1 MMSWADWI
9 GALLGFV
16 LTLLVFSYLVG
27 DNQFF
32 RLTLHV
38 FIGVSA
44 GFAATVVIHNVIVP
58 RMIEPIFAGER
69 SEQILAL
76 VPIILAGLLFTKISP
91 RFAFIG
97 NLPMAY
103 IVGVSAAAAIGGAVL
118 GTLIPQTIASMNLFD
133 VQVNQAFDADLGLR
147 LINGIIILI
156 GTIATL
162 AYFQFSNLSKSL
174 EKSQL
179 QTWIDGLGQ
188 IGQVFV
194 AITFGFLFA
203 GVFSA
208 ALTALIGRVLFS
220 VDLIRSIIDLLVS

>member
-1 MMSWADWI
+1 MGWADWI
-9 GALLGFV
+9 GALFGFV

-27 DNQFF
+27 DNPLF
-32 RLTLHV
+32 RITLHL

-44 GFAATVVIHNVIVP
+44 GFAATVVIYSVIFP
-58 RMIEPIFAGER
+58 RMFVPLVYGQG

-76 VPIILAGLLFTKISP
+76 VPIVLAGLLVTKISP
-91 RFAFIG
+91 RLAFIG

-118 GTLIPQTIASMNLFD
+118 GTLIPQTLASMNLLD
-133 VQVNQAFDADLGLR
+133 VQASQAFDADLGLR
-147 LINGIIILI
+147 LVNGIVILI
-156 GTIATL
+156 GTLTTL
-162 AYFQFSNLSKSL
+162 AYFQFSSLSNLT
-174 EKSQL
+174 EKTQL
-179 QTWIDGLGQ
+179 QTWIEALGQ

-208 ALTALIGRVLFS
+208 ALTALIGRVLFA
-220 VDLIRSIIDLLVS
+220 VDFIRSIIDLII

>member
-1 MMSWADWI
+1 MMGWADWI

-27 DNQFF
+27 DNRIF
-32 RLTLHV
+32 RITLHL

-44 GFAATVVIHNVIVP
+44 GFAATVVIYNVILP
-58 RMIEPIFAGER
+58 RILAPILAGQG
-69 SEQILAL
+69 SEQILVL
-76 VPIILAGLLFTKISP
+76 VPIILAGLLATKISP

-103 IVGVSAAAAIGGAVL
+103 VVGVSAAAAIGGAVL

-133 VQVNQAFDADLGLR
+133 VQASQAFDADLGLR
-147 LINGIIILI
+147 LINGMIILI

-162 AYFQFSNLSKSL
+162 AYFQFSSLSKSS

-208 ALTALIGRVLFS
+208 ALTALIGRVLFL
-220 VDLIRSIIDLLVS
+220 VDFIQSIIDLLI

>member
-1 MMSWADWI
+1 MTWADWI

-16 LTLLVFSYLVG
+16 LTLLVFSYLIG
-27 DNQFF
+27 DNQLF
-32 RLTLHV
+32 RITLHL

-44 GFAATVVIHNVIVP
+44 GFAATVVIYNVIFP
-58 RMIEPIFAGER
+58 RMFAPLIAAQG

-76 VPIILAGLLFTKISP
+76 VPIILAGLLVTKISP

-103 IVGVSAAAAIGGAVL
+103 VVGVSAAAAVGGAVL
-118 GTLIPQTIASMNLFD
+118 GTLIPQTLASMNLFD
-133 VQVNQAFDADLGLR
+133 VQASQAFDADLGLR

-156 GTIATL
+156 GTLATL
-162 AYFQFSNLSKSL
+162 AYFQFSSLSKFS
-174 EKSQL
+174 EKTSL

-208 ALTALIGRVLFS
+208 ALTALIGRVLFL
-220 VDLIRSIIDLLVS
+220 VDFIRSIIGLVV

>member
-1 MMSWADWI
+1 MGWADWI

-27 DNQFF
+27 DNQLF
-32 RLTLHV
+32 RITLHL

-44 GFAATVVIHNVIVP
+44 GFAATVVIYNVILP
-58 RMIEPIFAGER
+58 RMLAPIIAGQG

-76 VPIILAGLLFTKISP
+76 VPIILAGLLATKISP

-103 IVGVSAAAAIGGAVL
+103 VVGVSAAAAIGGAVL

-133 VQVNQAFDADLGLR
+133 VQASQAFDADLGLR

-156 GTIATL
+156 GTLATL
-162 AYFQFSNLSKSL
+162 AYFQFSSLSKTS

-208 ALTALIGRVLFS
+208 ALTALIGRVLFL
-220 VDLIRSIIDLLVS
+220 VDFIRSIIDLLV

>member
-1 MMSWADWI
+1 MGWADWI
-9 GALLGFV
+9 GALFGFV

-27 DNQFF
+27 DNPLF
-32 RLTLHV
+32 RITLHL

-44 GFAATVVIHNVIVP
+44 GFAATVVIYNVIFP
-58 RMIEPIFAGER
+58 RMFVPLVYGQG

-76 VPIILAGLLFTKISP
+76 VPIVLAGLLVTKISP

-118 GTLIPQTIASMNLFD
+118 GTLIPQTLASMNLLD
-133 VQVNQAFDADLGLR
+133 AQASQAFDADLGLR
-147 LINGIIILI
+147 LVNGIVILI
-156 GTIATL
+156 GTLTTL
-162 AYFQFSNLSKSL
+162 AYFQFSSLSNLT
-174 EKSQL
+174 EKTQL
-179 QTWIDGLGQ
+179 QTWIEALGQ

-208 ALTALIGRVLFS
+208 ALTALIGRVLFA
-220 VDLIRSIIDLLVS
+220 VDFIRSIIDLII